1 MICYLQSIQAHLSR
15 AKMLAVAS
23 LIFNPIFVA
32 AVSAADEGR
41 PVDLGPVFRDVRA
54 KVHLNAS
61 LVDALKA
68 KGVVREGEYGYLIS
82 EQNVA
87 LADREVIQKEN
98 YFRQLVFDEIAKHTA
113 STREQVA
120 ETFFKMANGRGSR

>member
-23 LIFNPIFVA
+23 LIFNPMFVV
-32 AVSAADEGR
+32 AVSAADERR
-41 PVDLGPVFRDVRA
+41 PVDLGPAFRDVRA
-54 KVHLNAS
+54 KVHLNAP

-68 KGVVREGEYGYLIS
+68 KGVVREGEYGYLVS

-98 YFRQLVFDEIAKHTA
+98 YFRQLVFDEIAKYTA

-120 ETFFKMANGRGSR
+120 ETFFKMANGR